1 MQNPIGEFTHSD
13 LGSRRNWT
21 VCWRW
26 SVSVLA
32 VEFALIMALI
42 GFAVNSRSVS
52 PVKESSQAEQA
63 PQNPGYSRKACPL
76 VNLRKTQS
84 L

>member
-1 MQNPIGEFTHSD
+1 MQTPIGEFTQSG

-32 VEFALIMALI
+32 VEFALVMAVI
-42 GFAVNSRSVS
+42 GFAVSSRSAS
-52 PVKESSQAEQA
+52 PAKSPSQAEQA
-63 PQNPGYSRKACPL
+63 QQNPAHSRKACPL
-76 VNLRKTQS
+76 VNLQKTRS